1 MDSKNPI
8 LRRATEQPSGS
19 GFAYNEGMNA
29 YNSAAMGTGVL
40 EQQQVPTAPQQVGD
54 RPLTIDDVITKTAI
68 SFVVLLVGAG
78 IGWVLTPA
86 MPWLPFVAM
95 LAGLGIYLF
104 GALRKVPGAGV
115 TLVYSLVEGV
125 MLGGV
130 SMFYQDYVDTAGNGT
145 NIIAQA
151 VLGTLVA
158 FGVMLFLYRSRI
170 IKVNGKFV
178 KIMMVAMVSYLV
190 IALASLV
197 SAFFGV
203 GGGWGF
209 YGVDGLGIILCVVGV
224 GLAAF
229 TLNLD
234 FAQIEQ
240 GIQEGVSNKY
250 AWMMALGLIVTL
262 VWLYLEILRF
272 LAILNSNN

>member
-1 MDSKNPI
+1 MESKNPI
-8 LRRATEQPSGS
+8 LQRATKQP
-19 GFAYNEGMNA
+19 GFAYDEGMNA
-29 YNSAAMGTGVL
+29 YNSAAMGTDVL
-40 EQQQVPTAPQQVGD
+40 DQQQYAPTAPAGTD
-54 RPLTIDDVITKTAI
+54 RALTIDDVITKTAF
-68 SFVVLLVGAG
+68 SFAVLLVGAG
-78 IGWVLTPA
+78 IGWVLTPS

-95 LAGLGIYLF
+95 LAGLGIYFF
-104 GALRKVPGAGV
+104 GAFRKQPGAGV
-115 TLVYSLVEGV
+115 VLTYSAVEGV
-125 MLGGV
+125 MLGGI
-130 SMFYQDYVDTAGNGT
+130 SMFYQDYVAASGSDA
-145 NIIAQA
+145 NIIGQA

-170 IKVNGKFV
+170 IKVNGTFV
-178 KIMMVAMVSYLV
+178 KVMMVAMISYLV

-203 GGGWGF
+203 GQGWGF
-209 YGVDGLGIILCVVGV
+209 YGVGGLGLLLCVAGV

-240 GIQEGVSNKY
+240 GIQQGVSSKY
-250 AWMMALGLIVTL
+250 AWMMALGLVVTL

>member
-8 LRRATEQPSGS
+8 LRGAVKQD

-29 YNSAAMGTGVL
+29 YNQAAAGTQIMD
-40 EQQQVPTAPQQVGD
+40 QQAGGPYVGAPAAE
-54 RPLTIDDVITKTAI
+54 RPMTIDDVVTKTAI

-78 IGWVLTPA
+78 VGWVLTPS
-86 MPWLPFVAM
+86 LPFLPFIAM
-95 LAGLGIYLF
+95 IA
-104 GALRKVPGAGV
+104 ALIVFFVGVFRKVPGAGV
-115 TLVYSLVEGV
+115 VLTYSALEGV
-125 MLGGV
+125 MLGGI
-130 SMFYQDYVDTAGNGT
+130 SMFYQNIVDTQGNGT
-145 NIIAQA
+145 NIILQA

-158 FGVMLFLYRSRI
+158 FAVMLFLYRSRI
-170 IKVNGKFV
+170 IKVNGTFV

-190 IALASLV
+190 IALV
-197 SAFFGV
+197 SFVAALFGV

-209 YGVDGLGIILCVVGV
+209 YGVGGLGLLLCVVGV
-224 GLAAF
+224 ALAAF

-234 FAQIEQ
+234 FASIEQ
-240 GIQEGVSNKY
+240 GIAEQLPAKF
-250 AWMMALGLIVTL
+250 AWTMAIGLIVTL